1 MKENEKKQELLKGS
15 RLILLM
21 SKKGSLTV
29 SCLGSF
35 IDKTQ
40 YKITKITKASTITI
54 GAKWEEIQ
62 KDKKNSKSKKAQE
75 GEQW

>member
-1 MKENEKKQELLKGS
+1 MKENERKCKRAGTVERFPPRNFIHQQKG
-15 RLILLM
+15 LF
-21 SKKGSLTV
+21 TV

-40 YKITKITKASTITI
+40 YKITKITKASTITM

-62 KDKKNSKSKKAQE
+62 KVTKKIKK
-75 GEQW
+75 

>member
-1 MKENEKKQELLKGS
+1 MQKSGNSLKVPAHKFYSLAKDLLP
-15 RLILLM
+15 
-21 SKKGSLTV
+21 V

-40 YKITKITKASTITI
+40 YKITKIIKASTITM

-62 KDKKNSKSKKAQE
+62 KVTKKA
-75 GEQW
+75 GR